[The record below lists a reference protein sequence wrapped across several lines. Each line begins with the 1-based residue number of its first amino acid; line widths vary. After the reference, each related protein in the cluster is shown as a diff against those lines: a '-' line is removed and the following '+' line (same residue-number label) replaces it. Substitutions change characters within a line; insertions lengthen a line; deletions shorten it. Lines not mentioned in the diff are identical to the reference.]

1 MTEYTTLDAARDY
14 FKMGWSVIPLRPAG
28 LDDEENELAKRPSL
42 ATWTPN
48 QHKAWGLREINDWWS
63 NHPDHNIGIVTG
75 KVSGISVVDVDGDG
89 GKKALKDAGLQLPA
103 TRMHKT
109 PHGWHFIYAYDPK
122 FKQGQG
128 LLDHVDVRND
138 GGYIVVPPTVV
149 TDGTGY
155 TILHDVPIAK
165 IAVPEML
172 QKQAKDEAQAK
183 AVNKERTLR
192 PQWASQLLANPPAE
206 PGRNASAARI
216 AGYFHRQGVPTDVIF
231 EILSP
236 WAEKC
241 SPPFPQDELIQVVE
255 SVTRYDNTLLFQGEM
270 IAEPTVTVL
279 PSGRMRFDWELEK
292 MTFDLERIRME
303 GARIPC
309 LMTVSKNGDNFYGPA
324 TFDLYSSSARRT
336 ARSDMGDE
344 APWGGYFNWMANRV
358 RQEYDKPHAVTE
370 LSRHKVQSDSPWLVE
385 PFLRRGLPGLLF
397 GSGGIGKSTL
407 ALALCLS
414 LARGKSIIPGLHVDK
429 PVNSLYLDWEQET
442 DDAAEVLQSLA
453 SAANVSADGVLHM
466 RMAGSLTD
474 HLEHILG
481 IIQEHKIGFVVV
493 DSILPASGNDIK
505 DDESPRLFYQALRET
520 GAATLCLTHHS
531 KAEPDQP
538 YGNVYWT
545 NLARGSWKM
554 EGEQDPESNVL
565 HSELFNVKMNRGGK
579 SKPFALDTVF
589 DDSGIGYKTAD
600 IQSESMTAT
609 TQSAKYKIRDL
620 LLSAGA
626 MEAKEVSDHFGIS
639 PSRATNLLKD
649 STDKE
654 GQMFIQVG
662 SSRPAKWGAVDRFH
676 PSEFTGDKGVNSRG
690 DIRKTYIT
698 PQVGD
703 PHSAVPD
710 EEKIDKRLPWNE
722 EPSRW
727 DLKEE

>member
-1 MTEYTTLDAARDY
+1 MTEYTPLVAARDY

-28 LDDEENELAKRPSL
+28 LDSKGEELAKRPSL
-42 ATWTPN
+42 TTWTPN
-48 QHKAWGLREINDWWS
+48 QHKAWGLREINDWWGQ
-63 NHPDHNIGIVTG
+63 NPTHNIGVVTG
-75 KVSGISVVDVDGDG
+75 KVSGISVVDVDGDD
-89 GKKALKDAGLQLPA
+89 GKKALKDAGIQLPA

-109 PHGWHFIYAYDPK
+109 PHGWHFVYAYDAK

-138 GGYIVVPPTVV
+138 GGYIVLPPSVV
-149 TDGTGY
+149 TVGDY
-155 TILHDVPIAK
+155 TILHDVPIAA
-165 IAVPEML
+165 ISVPDLL

-192 PQWASQLLANPPAE
+192 PQWASQLLANPPSE

-241 SPPFPQDELIQVVE
+241 TPPFPQDELLEVVS
-255 SVTRYDNTLLFQGEM
+255 SVTRYDNTLLYQGEM
-270 IAEPTVTVL
+270 IAEPTVTVM
-279 PSGRMRFDWELEK
+279 PSGRMRFDWELERLS
-292 MTFDLERIRME
+292 FDLERIRLE

-358 RQEYDKPHAVTE
+358 RQEYDRPHAVTE
-370 LSRHKVQSDSPWLVE
+370 LSRHKITADSPWLVE

-407 ALALCLS
+407 ALAICLS
-414 LARGKSIIPGLHVDK
+414 LARGKSIIPGLVVDK

-453 SAANVSADGVLHM
+453 SAANVSAEGVLHM
-466 RMAGSLTD
+466 RMTGSLVD
-474 HLEHILG
+474 HLEHVLG
-481 IIQEHKIGFVVV
+481 IISEHKIGFVVV

-505 DDESPRLFYQALRET
+505 DDESPRLFYAALRET
-520 GAATLCLTHHS
+520 GAAALCLTHHS

-554 EGEQDPESNVL
+554 EGEQDPESNIL

-579 SKPFALDTVF
+579 SKPFAVDTVF
-589 DDSGIGYKTAD
+589 DDAGIAYRAAGVVSESKTAISSD
-600 IQSESMTAT
+600 LGD
-609 TQSAKYKIRDL
+609 KIY
-620 LLSAGA
+620 
-626 MEAKEVSDHFGIS
+626 
-639 PSRATNLLKD
+639 
-649 STDKE
+649 STLTDE
-654 GQMFIQVG
+654 GQQTAAEIAAHFEGVSTSKVVQYLNRGEGKIYVKL
-662 SSRPAKWGAVDRFH
+662 SNKRPATWGVLAPNHTVISNGITVISGSNH
-676 PSEFTGDKGVNSRG
+676 TGMVPKGPIPPPVI
-690 DIRKTYIT
+690 DL
-698 PQVGD
+698 D
-703 PHSAVPD
+703 PNA
-710 EEKIDKRLPWNE
+710 LPWDKTPE
-722 EPSRW
+722 RW
-727 DLKEE
+727 DLKDD